1 MIRQTVE
8 EAEARDVKVSD
19 VLPEGLTLIRD
30 SIAGDGITIVDQQE
44 RSYELQIPVLSDGLT
59 YTYQA
64 VTQEKADAEELINTV
79 EAKAGNTPEPV
90 RDTAKVRALT
100 PKPVIEKTVSDEHPL
115 YKDEITYTITVKEP
129 QDGIVLRDA
138 VVTDVIP
145 DGLTYVPDSIL
156 TEGDDA
162 EVTASDGIV
171 TVSIPSLSNETVIR
185 FRAVVNM
192 MNGTADNIAVLTG
205 KGIDEIRDNAKITV
219 RDPKPAME
227 KTVSKNRANVG
238 DTVTYTL
245 KAGSDIPLINA
256 VIKDTPPEGVEIVPD
271 SVKCSAEDT
280 VVTVEENI
288 LTAGFSRL
296 EGDVILTY
304 EAVVKKPGELTNTAS
319 LTAGSFPDG
328 PIEAQ
333 ATVNAKDKGG
343 TPADP
348 DTPAKI
354 TGGGSPKTGDT
365 SHILLAAAL
374 MLIAAEAAFVLYKI
388 R

>member
-1 MIRQTVE
+1 M
-8 EAEARDVKVSD
+8 
-19 VLPEGLTLIRD
+19 
-30 SIAGDGITIVDQQE
+30 
-44 RSYELQIPVLSDGLT
+44 
-59 YTYQA
+59 
-64 VTQEKADAEELINTV
+64 
-79 EAKAGNTPEPV
+79 
-90 RDTAKVRALT
+90 
-100 PKPVIEKTVSDEHPL
+100 
-115 YKDEITYTITVKEP
+115 
-129 QDGIVLRDA
+129 LRDA

-145 DGLTYVPDSIL
+145 DGMTYVPDSIL

-192 MNGTADNIAVLTG
+192 TNGTADNIAVLTG

-256 VIKDTPPEGVEIVPD
+256 VIRDTPPEGVEIVPD
-271 SVKCSAEDT
+271 SVKCGAEDT

-333 ATVNAKDKGG
+333 ATVNAREKGE
-343 TPADP
+343 TPIGP

-354 TGGGSPKTGDT
+354 TGGSPKTGDT

-388 R
+388 RKNRETEEE